1 MSSVRHIAVLMGGAS
16 AERPVSLASGVQVL
30 SSLDRSRFYLTALD
44 AGRGALGADFM
55 DAVSS
60 VAPDIPVGRLEDLP
74 ALAPGDRP
82 DVVVVVLHGPG
93 GEDGTVQG
101 FLSVLGIPFTGS
113 GVLASALAMDKVRA
127 KQMFTNAN
135 IPTPAGLVFEQVGMG
150 SFWSVAR
157 KVATQLG
164 YPVVVKPARQGS
176 SFGTSVVGSEQE
188 LESALDSCFRYD
200 DTALVEERIV
210 GVEITVAVLGNHDL
224 VALPAVEIVP
234 KQSFFD
240 FEAKYSTGEFG
251 AEEICPA
258 RLDPS
263 VGEEAAQLALECHR
277 VLGCRGMSR
286 TDMMVT
292 EDGCVV
298 LETNTVPGMTR
309 TSLLPKAA
317 AAAGIGFAELLT
329 KLVSSAVDA

>member
-1 MSSVRHIAVLMGGAS
+1 MSGERRIAVLMGGAS
-16 AERPVSLASGVQVL
+16 AERPVSLASGAQVL
-30 SSLDRSRFYLTALD
+30 TAIDRSRYSVRALD
-44 AGRGALGADFM
+44 SGPAALGADFQ
-55 DAVSS
+55 AAVASVSS
-60 VAPDIPVGRLEDLP
+60 DIPVGRLEDLP
-74 ALAPGDRP
+74 ALEPGERP
-82 DVVVVVLHGPG
+82 DVVVIVLHGPG

-101 FLSVLGIPFTGS
+101 FLSVLGIAFTGS

-135 IPTPAGLVFEQVGMG
+135 IPTPAGLVFPKTGMR
-150 SFWSVAR
+150 SRSSIVR
-157 KVATQLG
+157 TVSTQLG

-176 SFGTSVVGSEQE
+176 SFGTSIVGFEQE
-188 LESALDSCFRYD
+188 LESALTACFRYD

-210 GVEITVAVLGNHDL
+210 GTEITVAVLGNRDL
-224 VALPAVEIVP
+224 MALPAVEIVP
-234 KQSFFD
+234 KQAFFD
-240 FEAKYSTGEFG
+240 FEAKYSTGEQG

-263 VGEEAAQLALECHR
+263 IAEEASQLALECHR

-298 LETNTVPGMTR
+298 LETNTVPGMTQ

-317 AAAGIGFAELLT
+317 SAAGIEFSELID
-329 KLVSSAVDA
+329 KLLGWAVDA